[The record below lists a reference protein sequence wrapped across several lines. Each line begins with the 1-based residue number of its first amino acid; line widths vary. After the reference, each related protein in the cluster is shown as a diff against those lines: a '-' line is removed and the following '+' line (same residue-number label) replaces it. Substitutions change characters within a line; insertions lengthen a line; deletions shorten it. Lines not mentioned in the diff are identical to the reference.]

1 MRINEILAEEQ
12 LDELSLK
19 GLGQG
24 LGRVPG
30 AVAGGVVQGLKNVWN
45 GAKQGYQAGQTA
57 LKPDANQ
64 SQGPSW
70 AAPIPTGQGQPATAA
85 PIAQPAAA
93 AAPTGGD
100 NEVDQILQ
108 LVSKLNPDAKK
119 DIVSKIQAEPAAQAE
134 PATQP
139 TQSADTQQE
148 KPTTQAEPAPTGTTT
163 NIDPNAAANKLAKG
177 QADQQAAMAQMKA
190 TQDANAAKSAADN
203 DLVARVKA
211 EKAKPGYDQDKG
223 LLRRAAAQGI
233 HENKKKK
240 KKSVVEFHSRF
251 LGMNL

>member
-85 PIAQPAAA
+85 PIAQPVAA

-139 TQSADTQQE
+139 TQPA
-148 KPTTQAEPAPTGTTT
+148 KPTNTDQAQSAQTTQPAKPTATNYGGGQTQGAVPKVNYSFNANTKPATAPVKPAPEPEDDNP
-163 NIDPNAAANKLAKG
+163 NI
-177 QADQQAAMAQMKA
+177 
-190 TQDANAAKSAADN
+190 
-203 DLVARVKA
+203 VR
-211 EKAKPGYDQDKG
+211 GYNEDVG
-223 LLRRAAAQGI
+223 Y
-233 HENKKKK
+233 
-240 KKSVVEFHSRF
+240 SRF
-251 LGMNL
+251 LGISL

>member
-1 MRINEILAEEQ
+1 MRINEILTEDQ

-70 AAPIPTGQGQPATAA
+70 AAPIPTGQGRPATAA
-85 PIAQPAAA
+85 PIAAA

-139 TQSADTQQE
+139 TQSADTQQA
-148 KPTTQAEPAPTGTTT
+148 KPTTQAEPA
-163 NIDPNAAANKLAKG
+163 A
-177 QADQQAAMAQMKA
+177 QAEPA
-190 TQDANAAKSAADN
+190 TQPTQP
-203 DLVARVKA
+203 
-211 EKAKPGYDQDKG
+211 AKPTNTDQAQSAQTTQPAKPTATNYGGGQTQGAVPKVNYSFNANTKPATAPVKPAPEPEDDNPNIVRGYNEDVG
-223 LLRRAAAQGI
+223 Y
-233 HENKKKK
+233 
-240 KKSVVEFHSRF
+240 SRF